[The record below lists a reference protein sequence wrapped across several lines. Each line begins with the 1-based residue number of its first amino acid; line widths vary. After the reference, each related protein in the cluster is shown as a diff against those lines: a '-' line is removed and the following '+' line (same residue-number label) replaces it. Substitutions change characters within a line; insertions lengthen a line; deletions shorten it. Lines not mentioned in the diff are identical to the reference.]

1 VLAGDKLR
9 ALALGQLD
17 LVARAQF
24 GPQRLAM
31 VLGSGAVDMLRSS
44 DQQPA

>member
-1 VLAGDKLR
+1 VLAGDKLQ

-44 DQQPA
+44 DQ